1 MTVNSEPNFT
11 FGTPAP
17 HNFKPGDKVWIK
29 DGGGYDDP
37 GTFKGPSQMPNSYYS
52 VLVEREWDGTELMI
66 NAGEL
71 RPRSE
76 GTSEL
81 LERPTTLEGVVGTL
95 IGAASGLWTNLIGA
109 GEFRSTEALDLTNLA
124 VRRLE
129 EIFAQRT
136 GPDVQQLQNKL
147 ADGVPPSSGISG
159 FTVEEE
165 IGARSPGWFKSTC
178 DACGAESTG
187 TEPVLEEWSLDHLH
201 HCTEA

>member
-1 MTVNSEPNFT
+1 MTSSDKEPT
-11 FGTPAP
+11 FGTPTP
-17 HNFKPGDKVWIK
+17 HNFKMGDKVWIK

-37 GTFKGPSQMPNSYYS
+37 GIFKGPSQMPNSYYS

-71 RPRSE
+71 RPRTDSI
-76 GTSEL
+76 
-81 LERPTTLEGVVGTL
+81 LERPTTIEGVIGTL
-95 IGAASGLWTNLIGA
+95 IGAASALWTNLAGA
-109 GEFRSTEALDLTNLA
+109 GEFKSTEAVDLTNEA

-136 GPDVQQLQNKL
+136 GPIVQELKTKL
-147 ADGVPPSSGISG
+147 SDEVPPSSGVSG

-165 IGARSPGWFKSTC
+165 VGARSPGWFKSTC
-178 DACGAESTG
+178 DSCGAESTG

-201 HCTEA
+201 HCSEA